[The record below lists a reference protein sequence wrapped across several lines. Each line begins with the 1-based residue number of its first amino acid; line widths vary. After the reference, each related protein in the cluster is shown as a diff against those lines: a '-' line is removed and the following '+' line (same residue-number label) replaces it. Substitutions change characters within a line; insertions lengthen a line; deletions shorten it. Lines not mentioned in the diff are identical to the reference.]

1 MQGGISSV
9 FNANL
14 WRCTGYV
21 PKKFG
26 FQYREFP
33 CWEEFKDGD
42 SQPNVSQG
50 ADALFALSKEA
61 EAAVALPQG
70 TVRKVFKLEDA
81 AFNVGKKD
89 IHRIRPAGDH
99 SGKKRKDGCREMKD
113 HSAKKKSSWD
123 NKKRGSCVF
132 SFFFK
137 YCLVEKF
144 WLEIVQ
150 NGSDILLEIIISMF
164 WFLFNKIYFSCNWVW
179 CYCVSDAYGSLPNQ
193 CVFGPFLVCFCMCLT
208 GF

>member
-1 MQGGISSV
+1 MTITIGIRICLLKQPFRNVNHCKDNPKIHCCIIQGGISSV

-33 CWEEFKDGD
+33 CWEEVKGGD

-70 TVRKVFKLEDA
+70 TVRKIFKLGNA
-81 AFNVGKKD
+81 AVSTEKKD
-89 IHRIRPAGDH
+89 THRIRPTGDH
-99 SGKKRKDGCREMKD
+99 SSKKRKDGCRETKNY
-113 HSAKKKSSWD
+113 SAKKKSSWD
-123 NKKRGSCVF
+123 NKRRGVCLYCF
-132 SFFFK
+132 LLK
-137 YCLVEKF
+137 YC
-144 WLEIVQ
+144 
-150 NGSDILLEIIISMF
+150 
-164 WFLFNKIYFSCNWVW
+164 
-179 CYCVSDAYGSLPNQ
+179 
-193 CVFGPFLVCFCMCLT
+193 
-208 GF
+208 